1 MFRNAIVAAAFT
13 IPATLAHAEI
23 VTTHTLDNGM
33 QIVVVE
39 DHRAPVVVHMIWY
52 RTGSADEPPAVS
64 GVAHFLEHLMFKATD
79 TMDAGEFSTV
89 VAANGGSDNAFTSF
103 DYTAYYQRV
112 ASDRLEL
119 MMQMESDRM
128 NNLALTAEDIET
140 ERQVILEER
149 SERVDTDPSAI
160 AREQMLAAQ
169 YMNHRYGTPVIGW
182 QHEME
187 ALDQGPVRDF
197 YDLYYSPNNAILV
210 VAGDVN
216 PDEVIL
222 LANSHYGV
230 LPAEEG
236 LPERVRP
243 MEPPQLAERRIVY
256 TDERVSQPYVT
267 RTYLAPERNAGDQK
281 EAAALTY
288 LSEILGGSSF
298 TSVLGTKLTF
308 DTQVALF
315 TGAGY
320 DGISLDKTT
329 FSVTVAPAEG
339 VTLQAAED
347 AMDAAIDQFM
357 QDGIDPVQLERIRSQ
372 LRASEIYAKDNVEG
386 LAQQYGAALSSGLT
400 VQDVKDWPATLQAV
414 TAEDIMLVAAKV
426 LDRKQSVTMWVTAN
440 DEDP

>member
-128 NNLALTAEDIET
+128 SNLALTAEDIET

-386 LAQQYGAALSSGLT
+386 LAQHYGAALSSGLT
-400 VQDVKDWPATLQAV
+400 VQDVKDWPAILQAV
-414 TAEDIMLVAAKV
+414 TAEDIMFVAAKV

-440 DEDP
+440 DEDL